1 MSAKK
6 DAAPVGLIPLAE
18 AKTAA
23 APVVATQRSEV
34 DPVEKWTTEGAP
46 AWEREGAPQPSGIT
60 TTSVPRP
67 TPDPDVEAAGEVTP
81 EAKAEEGAPQASASA
96 APPAEGEAPT
106 TPKAEVPD
114 AAAKAAEAPAP
125 AASPAPAPV
134 EAPKPKTYA
143 ADEKIGLA
151 ENVEWTRGQVVEAL
165 KERVSLQER
174 VPQLET
180 ELKTFAQTFGYPTAK
195 EAAEAWEPALS
206 RLRANVPLAELTDYV
221 IMADN
226 PEFHAYLRQAMDY
239 YKSRDWRGCACAW
252 KRRQE
257 RCASRPCTARDDR
270 ATAAGRSAG
279 TRRRAPIPRARGEPA
294 SHCARAERG
303 SKWRPA
309 SIRSLRRTPGSWAN
323 CSRQGRCSTTWTR
336 PRAFPRNSAAASSTR
351 LPRRLRFT
359 MPFSLRVSNVNRNPR
374 PLRRLLRRSS
384 ERKGERLPPR
394 PVNSP
399 SSPPK
404 AATSIRS
411 PMIGSLLN
419 PKSLKG
425 R

>member
-23 APVVATQRSEV
+23 APVVAAQRSEV

-60 TTSVPRP
+60 TTTVPRP

-106 TPKAEVPD
+106 TPKAAEVPD

-125 AASPAPAPV
+125 AAPPAPAPV

-226 PEFHAYLRQAMDY
+226 PEFHAYLRQAIDY
-239 YKSRDWRGCACAW
+239 YNQETGAAAPALGSGVRNAAPVAPAQPATIAQLPPDVQRELAAARQFRERAESQQAIARVQSEIQVATSKYPFLASDAGLMGELLQTGQMLYNMDKAKGVPEEQCRGILHALAA
-252 KRRQE
+252 KASIYDAVLVARQQ
-257 RCASRPCTARDDR
+257 RQP
-270 ATAAGRSAG
+270 
-279 TRRRAPIPRARGEPA
+279 EPA
-294 SHCARAERG
+294 
-303 SKWRPA
+303 PV
-309 SIRSLRRTPGSWAN
+309 
-323 CSRQGRCSTTWTR
+323 
-336 PRAFPRNSAAASSTR
+336 AA
-351 LPRRLRFT
+351 P
-359 MPFSLRVSNVNRNPR
+359 
-374 PLRRLLRRSS
+374 
-384 ERKGERLPPR
+384 
-394 PVNSP
+394 SP
-399 SSPPK
+399 SLLGAQGGAAP
-404 AATSIRS
+404 AATRQQ
-411 PMIGSLLN
+411 PKFT
-419 PKSLKG
+419 PKSSDLDQITNDWLATESQKFE